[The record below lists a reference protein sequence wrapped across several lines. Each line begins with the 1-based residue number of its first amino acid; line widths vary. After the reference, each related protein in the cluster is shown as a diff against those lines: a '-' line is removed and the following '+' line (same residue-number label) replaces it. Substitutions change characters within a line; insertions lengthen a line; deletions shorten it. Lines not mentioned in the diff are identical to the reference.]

1 MILNNLSQMFIIY
14 FSKNF
19 FYPEVEQ
26 RWWPEVKKLG
36 LPYMNLE
43 DFMNAQIQQVTFP
56 SINLSPDEFQR
67 QQYKIA
73 VRDGK
78 QVDMTMEKTLTIT
91 FKLTESYITYFIIRQ
106 QMDLFMRLYE
116 VKGLFWPSI
125 MVSLL
130 DDMGRA
136 TITYEHQEITPY
148 SLSELNLSY
157 AAKLATYSTFQ
168 LGVKY
173 NFYNI
178 WYLNSVT
185 GGIEQEQVK

>member
-1 MILNNLSQMFIIY
+1 MILNNLSQMFVIY

-56 SINLSPDEFQR
+56 SVVFNPPEFQR
-67 QQYKIA
+67 GQYKTA
-73 VRDGK
+73 VREGK
-78 QVDMTMEKTLTIT
+78 QMDMVMEKNLTIT
-91 FKLTESYITYFIIRQ
+91 FKLSESYITYFIIRQ
-106 QMDLFMRLYE
+106 QMDLYMRLYS

-125 MVSLL
+125 MISLL

-136 TITYEHQEITPY
+136 TITYEHVEVTPTN
-148 SLSELNLSY
+148 LSELQLSY
-157 AAKLATYSTFQ
+157 AAKLGTYNTFQ
-168 LGVKY
+168 LQCKY

-185 GGIEQEQVK
+185 GGISQEQVR